1 MFGLVIQLKKKKQKN
16 SWRWETV
23 AEGSHLYFGLG
34 PWFGVSSGVYIQ
46 EESWLGMSD
55 IVGGTRNSV
64 SISL

>member
-1 MFGLVIQLKKKKQKN
+1 MIGLVIQLNKSFWLWK
-16 SWRWETV
+16 TV